1 MLRSALINPGLSLA
15 LMVALAMGAS
25 LGNGGP
31 ETETETETGRGTQT
45 PATRKAP
52 RVPPTP
58 RWGANMQMLRRHNSR
73 CDLEESPKGKW

>member
-31 ETETETETGRGTQT
+31 ETETGRGTQT